1 MALTQLGNTAFGTSS
16 VLTAAIKD
24 NAITAA
30 KIPNSALSYD
40 KVSAGANTAH
50 TDRNNV
56 YTTAQSGSVYDLGVR
71 KGAAGNTVTIALNT
85 SNYYTLVANSNL
97 TIANPTS
104 ISVGQAGSLFVNA
117 NGNYTTSWGSYWRFA
132 GATVPTLSTVA
143 GKIDRVDYVVQ
154 TSNTIHA
161 VATIDLLGTS

>member
-1 MALTQLGNTAFGTSS
+1 MALTKLGNTAFGTSS
-16 VLTAAIKD
+16 VLGPAIKD
-24 NAITAA
+24 GAVD
-30 KIPNSALSYD
+30 YD
-40 KVSAGANTAH
+40 KLSANTAH

-71 KGAAGNTVTIALNT
+71 WGTAGNTVTIALNT

-117 NGNYTTSWGSYWRFA
+117 NGVYTTSWGSYWRFA
-132 GATVPTLSTVA
+132 GATVPTMSTVA
-143 GKIDRVDYVVQ
+143 GKVDRVDYVVQ